1 MKPYTDLE
9 ITDKYIIREFNED
22 VKYLLQ
28 MDKIFYTYIHI
39 RPDTNEPFYVGK
51 GKGNRHKTK
60 SGRNQY
66 WHNVVNKN
74 NGVFES
80 KILFEGLTEEEALLK
95 EVEIEKELK
104 NKGYNLVNLAETGKS
119 GPVGVFRT
127 EEHKQSLSKAT
138 KGRISP
144 NRGKNHGPLPEELKY
159 WKGKN
164 RPEETKNKQ
173 SSSQSNRWEEKGNE
187 LRQNFRSKIGK
198 KVLQIEAKTL
208 IPLNIFQSVIE
219 AKEKTKINGINHCVK
234 GQQKTAGGYIWVYK
248 HPKNPYF
255 EYIINE
261 NEVIRVFENDNLG
274 TEELWHRDLENRT
287 VEIIGETDW
296 KVQLENQLPTSMTE
310 PIFIPKGEWHR
321 LIKGTT
327 ATLKLKIYKS

>member
-1 MKPYTDLE
+1 MNK
-9 ITDKYIIREFNED
+9 
-22 VKYLLQ
+22 V
-28 MDKIFYTYIHI
+28 FYTYIHI

-51 GKGNRHKTK
+51 GKGGRHKTK

-66 WHNVVNKN
+66 WHNIVNKN

-80 KILFEGLTEEEALLK
+80 KILFEGLTEKEALSK

-104 NKGYNLVNLAETGKS
+104 EKGYNLVNLAETGTS
-119 GPVGVFRT
+119 GPVGVPKT

-144 NRGKNHGPLPEELKY
+144 NKRKNHGPFPKESKY

-187 LRQNFRSKIGK
+187 LRQNFRNKVGK

-208 IPLNIFQSVIE
+208 TPLEIFPSVTE
-219 AKEKTKINGINHCVK
+219 AKEKTKVNGIHHCVN
-234 GQQKTAGGYIWVYK
+234 GRQKTAGGYIWIYK
-248 HPKNPYF
+248 HHENPYF
-255 EYIINE
+255 EYVINK
-261 NEVIRVFENDNLG
+261 NTVIRVFECSDDLG
-274 TEELWHRDLENRT
+274 TEELWHRDLEDRI

-296 KVQLENQLPTSMTE
+296 LVQLDNQLPTSINS
-310 PIFIPKGEWHR
+310 PIFIPKHEFHR
-321 LIKGTT
+321 TIKGTGN
-327 ATLKLKIYKS
+327 LKLKIHKL